1 MHCLMKKA
9 LIVFAKQPVPGQ
21 VKTRLTS
28 LLSAAEAALLYQ
40 AFLEDALA
48 QYRTL
53 DVAVR
58 LYLSSPPGPERP
70 AYVPEGVT
78 VKAQQGPDLGTR
90 MKMALVDA
98 FAAGYEQLVIIG
110 TDHPTLPTTFIEQA
124 FEALTERLSIC
135 IGPSDDGG
143 YYLLGMNDLYSQLF
157 DDMLYSHPE
166 VFGETVQRASG
177 TRAKLTILPTWY
189 DVDTPE
195 ALQRLVADL
204 EAMQQ
209 GAERTRAVVA
219 DLQKAYPELKADLVI
234 P

>member
-1 MHCLMKKA
+1 MKKA

-28 LLSAAEAALLYQ
+28 LLTEAEAARLYQ
-40 AFLEDALA
+40 AFLEDALV
-48 QYRTL
+48 QYGTL

-58 LYLSSPPGPERP
+58 LYISPPPGPERP
-70 AYVPEGVT
+70 AFVPEEVV
-78 VKAQQGPDLGTR
+78 VKAQQGEGLGER
-90 MKMALVDA
+90 MLLAFVES
-98 FAAGYEQLVIIG
+98 FAAGHEQLVIIG
-110 TDHPTLPTTFIEQA
+110 TDHPTLPTVFIAQA
-124 FEALTERLSIC
+124 FDALAERLSVC

-143 YYLLGMNDLYSQLF
+143 YYLLGMNDFYPQLF

-177 TRAKLTILPTWY
+177 TRANLTILPTWY

-204 EAMQQ
+204 GATPH

-219 DLQKAYPELKADLVI
+219 DLQKAYPELKADTVI

>member
-1 MHCLMKKA
+1 MKKA
-9 LIVFAKQPVPGQ
+9 LIVFAKQPVPGA

-28 LLSAAEAALLYQ
+28 LLTSEEAARLYQ

-48 QYRTL
+48 QYQAL

-58 LYLSSPPGPERP
+58 LYLSPPPTEHP
-70 AYVPEGVT
+70 LYVPEGVV
-78 VKAQQGPDLGTR
+78 VKAQRGEGLGER
-90 MKMALVDA
+90 MLMAFVES
-98 FAAGYEQLVIIG
+98 FAAGHEQLVLIG
-110 TDHPTLPTTFIEQA
+110 TDHPTLPTAFIEHA
-124 FEALTERLSIC
+124 FEALAERLSIC

-143 YYLLGMNDLYSQLF
+143 YYLLGMNAFYPQLF
-157 DDMLYSHPE
+157 EDMLYSHPE
-166 VFGETVQRASG
+166 VFGETVQRASD

-195 ALQRLVADL
+195 TLLRLVADL
-204 EAMQQ
+204 ERTTE

-219 DLQKAYPELKADLVI
+219 DLQKTYPELKTGTVI